1 MENHL
6 GELWSIFD
14 FLMPGFLF
22 TYQKFKKTFETPIVR
37 DGSREVLER
46 LHRMIGPF
54 LLRRLK
60 RDVLRELPSKMETV
74 LYSRMEGE
82 QKRIY
87 TASAAALKE
96 RLLAGELET
105 GEDRMQILAELL
117 RLRQICCDP
126 SLCFPRYKGGSAKLE
141 TCMELLENG
150 TRAGHKILLFSQFT
164 SMLDVIAGRLS
175 KEKIRFYMLLSLIHI

>member
-1 MENHL
+1 MDFRYQIIDEAQYIKNAATPASRAVKSVSARARLCLTGTPMENHL

-37 DGSREVLER
+37 DGSREALER

-82 QKRIY
+82 QKRI
-87 TASAAALKE
+87 
-96 RLLAGELET
+96 
-105 GEDRMQILAELL
+105 
-117 RLRQICCDP
+117 
-126 SLCFPRYKGGSAKLE
+126 
-141 TCMELLENG
+141 
-150 TRAGHKILLFSQFT
+150 
-164 SMLDVIAGRLS
+164 
-175 KEKIRFYMLLSLIHI
+175 